1 MTSKDASAIDARYK
15 DMTTTPIHRLVLKLA
30 VPTIVSMVITAI
42 YNVVDAAFVGH
53 LSTEATAG
61 IGVCFAYQTFIQAV
75 GFFFGHGSGNFISRA
90 LGARH
95 EENASTMAAVG
106 FFTPIMLG
114 VVVGIVGL
122 FFLTPLSVAL
132 GATPDVVPYSNAYLR
147 YILIASPF
155 MMSALCLNNQLR
167 LQGNSLFGMIGIA
180 SGALLNIAL
189 DPLFI
194 FALHLGVEGAAI
206 ATAISQLFSWGLL
219 LWGTTRPGAVHISIA
234 NFKPSWYAY
243 REIFAG
249 GLPSLC
255 RQAFNC
261 IGAILLNHA
270 AARWAAPG
278 QDASSIAA
286 FTVVS
291 RTMMFAFSIVLGFNQ
306 GFQPVAGF
314 NYGAHKYRRVRDSYL
329 FALRTSTIM
338 LTILGVLGFIFAPQI
353 IAIYRDEDPELIAI
367 GTRALRWQCVA
378 FPLIGLS
385 TSTNMLFQNIRMTF
399 RSTLLSIGRQGLFFI
414 PAILILPQFFGLQ
427 GVEMTQAVADVCT
440 FLLSIPFAIW
450 ITRKLTKMDNAELH
464 KSSQ

>member
-1 MTSKDASAIDARYK
+1 MTDRDAYAVDARYK
-15 DMTTTPIHRLVLKLA
+15 DMTTSPVHRLVLRLA
-30 VPTIVSMVITAI
+30 GPTIVSMVITAI

-95 EENASTMAAVG
+95 EENASVMASVG
-106 FFTPIMLG
+106 FITPLLLG
-114 VVVGIVGL
+114 VVACVAGL
-122 FFLTPLSVAL
+122 CFLTPISVAL

-147 YILIASPF
+147 FILIASPF

-167 LQGNSLFGMIGIA
+167 LQGNARFGMIGIA
-180 SGALLNIAL
+180 SGALLNITL

-194 FALHLGVEGAAI
+194 FALHLGVQGAAI
-206 ATAISQLFSWGLL
+206 ATAVSQLFSWGLL
-219 LWGTTRPGAVHISIA
+219 LWGTTRPGAVHISLSS
-234 NFKPSWYAY
+234 FRPDGTVY
-243 REIFAG
+243 REILAG

-261 IGAILLNHA
+261 IGAIMLNHA
-270 AARWAAPG
+270 AARWADPG
-278 QDASSIAA
+278 QAASSIAA

-314 NYGAHKYRRVRDSYL
+314 NYGARRYRRVRDSYTFALQASTVMLLVLGLLGFL
-329 FALRTSTIM
+329 FA
-338 LTILGVLGFIFAPQI
+338 PHI
-353 IAIYRDEDPELIAI
+353 IALYRDEDPELIAI
-367 GTRALRWQCVA
+367 GTRALRWQCAA

-385 TSTNMLFQNIRMTF
+385 TTTNMLFQNIRMTF

-414 PAILILPQFFGLQ
+414 PAILVLPHCFGLH
-427 GVEMTQAVADVCT
+427 GVEMTQAVADLCT
-440 FLLSIPFAIW
+440 FLLSIPFAVW
-450 ITRKLTKMDNAELH
+450 IYRRLTRMEEGTKVE
-464 KSSQ
+464 